1 MALKFSVSKTNDLIK
16 NGERKDHLDAK
27 EYLLQFF
34 YPLTNGMIYFVN
46 KDKKAMLTQE
56 SFKATYGNRI
66 GILAKYFLKETEQL
80 YDVVVKPR
88 APFLDGD
95 DLNLFQGFKHKADDP
110 KVDQKVGV
118 DMMLDCIKTVWASG
132 NMDSYN
138 YLITWMANMIQGNK
152 NNSILYLK
160 SFVEG
165 IGKSTVTSF
174 LMKHVL
180 GNAICIESNSDPLK
194 SPYNEILCGKLL
206 VVFEELECANTGD
219 WNVMSTKLKRWS
231 TSDEIVYT
239 DKYIKSYTSNNIN
252 NYIICTNSDAIKN
265 SEGRRYFVC
274 DLNTKYKGN
283 NQYFDDLYENCFNDQ
298 VGKAFYQY
306 MLSIDCSKFN
316 PQKMPET
323 KAKAIAQSDRLHSL
337 FKFLKFNYI
346 LENKDLKTTTK
357 ELFKEYSDYLQMN
370 NINIAMTKNKMIGL
384 LREHDIEYK
393 TSNSKT
399 TYNISNKVL
408 RAIGEKFVW
417 FFADDHEEA
426 DDNLINK
433 DESNYV
439 KVRKT
444 EYDQMQEQIA
454 ELTRQLNEMK
464 TAPTTPNPTPERKK
478 AVKTSKMSLED
489 VSNKSLFDRIPNKVI
504 ARKTKAF
511 KDVLN
516 DIE

>member
-1 MALKFSVSKTNDLIK
+1 MASKFSVAKTNELIK
-16 NGERKDHLDAK
+16 HGERKDYLDAK
-27 EYLLQFF
+27 EYLMKFF

-46 KDKKAMLTQE
+46 KDKKVMMTQE

-66 GILAKYFLKETEQL
+66 GLLAKYFLKETEQI

-88 APFLDGD
+88 EPFIND
-95 DLNLFQGFKHKADDP
+95 DELNLFHGFKHKVDEP
-110 KVDQKVGV
+110 CTDQKAGV
-118 DMMLDCIKTVWASG
+118 QMMLDCIKTVWASG
-132 NMDSYN
+132 NEDSYN
-138 YLITWMANMIQGNK
+138 YLITWMANMCQGNK

-219 WNVMSTKLKRWS
+219 WNIMSTKLKRWT

-283 NQYFDDLYENCFNDQ
+283 HQYFDDLYDQCFNDE
-298 VGKAFYQY
+298 VGKAFFQY

-316 PQKMPET
+316 AQKMPET
-323 KAKAIAQSDRLHSL
+323 KAKVISQSDRLHSL
-337 FKFLKFNYI
+337 FKFIKFNYI
-346 LENKDLKTTTK
+346 LEDRDLKISTK
-357 ELFKEYSDYLQMN
+357 ELFKEYSDYLLMN
-370 NINIAMTKNKMIGL
+370 NITISMTKNRMIGL
-384 LREHDIEYK
+384 LREHDIDYK
-393 TSNSKT
+393 SSNSKAM
-399 TYNISNKVL
+399 YNIPNNVL
-408 RAIGEKFVW
+408 RAIGKKFVW
-417 FFADDHEEA
+417 FFADDAEEA
-426 DDNLINK
+426 DDNMINK
-433 DESNYV
+433 DESNYM
-439 KVRKT
+439 KIRKT
-444 EYDQMQEQIA
+444 EYDKMQEQIA

-464 TAPTTPNPTPERKK
+464 TVPTTPKVAPKPAPRKK
-478 AVKTSKMSLED
+478 MTKLSLEE
-489 VSNKSLFDRIPNKVI
+489 VSSKSLFDKLPSKTTAKKAKV
-504 ARKTKAF
+504 F
-511 KDVLN
+511 Q
-516 DIE
+516 DIMDDLE